1 MEENSAHWL
10 AVREAARRLLVET
23 NLSISVPS
31 SSIGQWQRLIL
42 NMGDAMPQ
50 RLTFPTI
57 IEGPFSVRKEDALL
71 FDLNLKE
78 PVDIAPLW
86 LPIDN
91 SELMQDLLQMCSELL
106 LAGYPGCSGCGYR
119 DEEQAWDE
127 IAHRERFSNLSK

>member
-1 MEENSAHWL
+1 MDENSAHWL

-23 NLSISVPS
+23 DLSISVPS
-31 SSIGQWQRLIL
+31 SSIGQWHRLIL

-71 FDLNLKE
+71 FDLNLKQ
-78 PVDIAPLW
+78 PVDNAPLW
-86 LPIDN
+86 LPFDN

-119 DEEQAWDE
+119 DEEQPWDE
-127 IAHRERFSNLSK
+127 IAHRERVSNVCE

>member
-23 NLSISVPS
+23 DLNICVPS
-31 SSIGQWQRLIL
+31 SSIDQWHRLIL

-50 RLTFPTI
+50 RLTFPGI
-57 IEGPFSVRKEDALL
+57 IVGPFSVRKEEVLL

-86 LPIDN
+86 LPFET

-119 DEEQAWDE
+119 DDEQPWDE
-127 IAHRERFSNLSK
+127 IAHRKMFSNLGE

>member
-23 NLSISVPS
+23 DLNICVPS
-31 SSIGQWQRLIL
+31 SSIGQWHRLIL

-50 RLTFPTI
+50 RLTFPGI
-57 IEGPFSVRKEDALL
+57 IEGPFSVRKEEVLL

-86 LPIDN
+86 LPFET
-91 SELMQDLLQMCSELL
+91 SELMRDLLQMCSELL

-119 DEEQAWDE
+119 DDEQPWDE
-127 IAHRERFSNLSK
+127 IAHRKRVSNLGE